1 MCFHNLPKGEIMQRR
16 SFMGIFSAF
25 FGALVF
31 GGKVPEVKA
40 KKVISK
46 PVSLFQCHVAGFPY
60 YQGPMIFSDLKPGQ
74 PLKLLREPRNPH
86 DSKAIAVFT
95 SSGHKLGYIPRTHN
109 PLPADLMDNGHKLTA
124 SLSSVSPDMGEYSCL
139 EMGVF
144 VVSGGWQVL

>member
-1 MCFHNLPKGEIMQRR
+1 MLG
-16 SFMGIFSAF
+16 AY

-31 GGKVPEVKA
+31 GGKLPEAKA
-40 KKVISK
+40 RVIPK

-60 YQGPMIFSDLKPGQ
+60 YQGPMIISNLKPGEQ
-74 PLKLLREPRNPH
+74 LKLLREPNNPY

-95 SSGHKLGYIPRTHN
+95 SNGHKLGYVPRTHN

-139 EMGVF
+139 EMEIF
-144 VVSGGWQVL
+144 VVGESKQMV

>member
-1 MCFHNLPKGEIMQRR
+1 MQRR
-16 SFMGIFSAF
+16 GFISMLGAF

-40 KKVISK
+40 RVIPK

-60 YQGPMIFSDLKPGQ
+60 YQGPKIFSDLQSGQ
-74 PLKLLREPRNPH
+74 KLKLLREPNNPH

-95 SSGHKLGYIPRTHN
+95 SNGHKLGYIPRTHN

-124 SLSSVSPDMGEYSCL
+124 GLSSVSSDMGDYSCL
-139 EMGVF
+139 EMGIF
-144 VVSGGWQVL
+144 VKGGGWQGL